1 MPTSPIAFNYE
12 RAFSRNIGWLRHD
25 EQKLLKGKRVAIAGL
40 GGVGGEH
47 LVTLSRLGI
56 QKFHISDFDDFD
68 VHNMNRQA
76 GAFMSNMGQAKLSVM
91 ERVALDINPEAE
103 VVSFPE
109 GVKEDNL
116 DRFLDGV
123 DLYVD
128 GLDFFVLGIRRKV
141 FAACRAKGIP
151 AITAAPLGMGM
162 SFLYFDPKGMSFE
175 DYFQLDGQP
184 EFEQYARFAAGLSP
198 AMLNRHYLVAPEAVN
213 LAEKRGPSTGMA
225 IKLCAGFLGTSA
237 LKLLLGRGE
246 LPAAPWSLHFDAYQ
260 LKFKRCWRPG
270 GNRNPLQRLLLR
282 FMRPIF
288 MGAAKAGNAPT

>member
-1 MPTSPIAFNYE
+1 MTDHSTQFDYD
-12 RAFSRNIGWLRHD
+12 RAFSRNIGWVTREEHRRLRS
-25 EQKLLKGKRVAIAGL
+25 KRVAIAGL

-76 GAFMSNMGQAKLSVM
+76 GAFMSSMGQPKLSVM
-91 ERVALDINPEAE
+91 ERMARDINPEAE
-103 VVSFPE
+103 IVSFPE

-175 DYFQLDGQP
+175 DYFQLEGQP

-198 AMLNRHYLVAPEAVN
+198 AMLNRHYLVSPEAVN

>member
-1 MPTSPIAFNYE
+1 VATYSFDYQ
-12 RAFSRNIGWLRHD
+12 RAFSRNFGWVTAA
-25 EQKLLKGKRVAIAGL
+25 EQARIRKARVAVAGL

-47 LVTLSRLGI
+47 VHTLARLGVST
-56 QKFHISDFDDFD
+56 FHIADFDEFD

-76 GAFMSNMGQAKLSVM
+76 GAFMSTMGRAKLDV
-91 ERVALDINPEAE
+91 VAEQARDINPDVALRLFPQGVQEADID
-103 VVSFPE
+103 S
-109 GVKEDNL
+109 
-116 DRFLDGV
+116 FLDGV
-123 DLYVD
+123 DLYID
-128 GLDFFVLGIRRKV
+128 GLDFFALPIRRKV
-141 FAACRAKGIP
+141 FAACQAKGIP

-175 DYFQLDGQP
+175 DYFRMEGQP
-184 EFEQYARFAAGLSP
+184 EFEQYARFAVGLSP

-213 LAEKRGPSTGMA
+213 LPERRGPSTPMA
-225 IKLCAGFLGTSA
+225 IKLCAGFLGTAA

-270 GNRNPLQRLLLR
+270 GNANPLQRLLLM

-288 MGAAKAGNAPT
+288 QGRKKP

>member
-1 MPTSPIAFNYE
+1 MSHSFDYS
-12 RAFSRNIGWLRHD
+12 RAFSRNIGWVTQD
-25 EQKLLKGKRVAIAGL
+25 EQSLLRSKRVAIAGL

-47 LVTLSRLGI
+47 LVTLSRLGV
-56 QKFHISDFDDFD
+56 QSFHISDFDDFD

-76 GAFMSNMGQAKLSVM
+76 GAFMSTMGEAKLSVM
-91 ERVALDINPEAE
+91 EKVAKDINPEVAIQC
-103 VVSFPE
+103 FPE
-109 GVKEDNL
+109 GVSEANL

-175 DYFQLDGQP
+175 DYFQLEGQP

-198 AMLNRHYLVAPEAVN
+198 AMLNRHYLVSPEAVN
-213 LAEKRGPSTGMA
+213 LAEKRGPSTAMA

-270 GNRNPLQRLLLR
+270 GNRHPLQRLLLR
-282 FMRPIF
+282 FMRPVF
-288 MGAAKAGNAPT
+288 RGAAKAGNAPT

>member
-1 MPTSPIAFNYE
+1 MTETGFDYAT
-12 RAFSRNIGWLRHD
+12 AFSRNIGWVTRA
-25 EQKLLKGKRVAIAGL
+25 EQDQLAGKRVAIAGL

-47 LVTLSRLGI
+47 LVTLSRLGLRR
-56 QKFHISDFDDFD
+56 FHISDFDDFG

-76 GAFMSNMGQAKLSVM
+76 GAFMSTMGHTKLEVM
-91 ERVALDINPEAE
+91 SRVARDINPDSEIE
-103 VVSFPE
+103 TFPD
-109 GVKEDNL
+109 GVNERNL
-116 DRFLDGV
+116 DRFLEGV

-128 GLDFFVLGIRRKV
+128 GLDFFVLDVRRKV
-141 FAACRAKGIP
+141 FAACRERGIP

-175 DYFQLDGQP
+175 DYFQLEGQS

-213 LAEKRGPSTGMA
+213 LVERRGPSTAMA

-270 GNRNPLQRLLLR
+270 GNRHPLQRLLLR
-282 FMRPIF
+282 FMRPVF
-288 MGAAKAGNAPT
+288 LGAAKAGNAPT